1 MITGKT
7 EVVKTNCFKVAIS
20 LKGQMGHISNSPFS
34 VLLPYAFL
42 CKKLYIRK
50 IVSSYS
56 HIKSPKHKNLLI
68 FFKSEYL

>member
-20 LKGQMGHISNSPFS
+20 HKGQMGHISNSPFS

-42 CKKLYIRK
+42 C
-50 IVSSYS
+50 
-56 HIKSPKHKNLLI
+56 
-68 FFKSEYL
+68 

>member
-1 MITGKT
+1 MTESLNNKQDKDNKQQAATMITGKT

-42 CKKLYIRK
+42 C
-50 IVSSYS
+50 
-56 HIKSPKHKNLLI
+56 
-68 FFKSEYL
+68 